1 MASFQSKLYRLIV
14 KYYVGRKYLQAGK
27 SIEAWK
33 ELTDQFI
40 RFQRV
45 PKNISFEAVE
55 VNGIPAEWVR
65 APQVN
70 KERAILYL
78 HGGGFVMGSPTSH
91 RELAGRLS
99 ATTQSPLL
107 VLDYRLAPEYPFPAA
122 VDDTLTAYSWLQSQ
136 GFSPADIAIG
146 GDSAGG
152 GLAIQSLLAL
162 RESRQS
168 LPAAGFAM
176 SPPLDWVHFDG
187 ESYQTRADVDPWIT
201 EEMCRFTGALYVSD
215 NDPATPLLNPLR
227 MDLTGLPPLCIHVG
241 DQEVLLSDSTR
252 LVEQARAV
260 SVEVQFKVWEGM
272 WHVFQIGASMIPEA
286 QQSLEEIGLFI
297 REKFG

>member
-1 MASFQSKLYRLIV
+1 MVSFQSKLYRLIV

-33 ELTDQFI
+33 VLNDQFI
-40 RFQRV
+40 RFQRI
-45 PKNISFEAVE
+45 PAGSSFEALE
-55 VNGIPAEWVR
+55 VGGLPAERVKAVR
-65 APQVN
+65 VN
-70 KERAILYL
+70 QERAVLYL
-78 HGGGFVMGSPTSH
+78 HGGAFVMGSPVSH
-91 RELAGRLS
+91 RELAARLS
-99 ATTQSPLL
+99 ATAQTPLL
-107 VLDYRLAPEYPFPAA
+107 VLDYRLAPEHPFPAA
-122 VDDTLTAYSWLQSQ
+122 IDDTLKTYQWLLEQ
-136 GFSPADIAIG
+136 GFSPNQVVIG

-162 RESRQS
+162 RESGQP
-168 LPAAGFAM
+168 LPGAGFAM

-201 EEMCRFTGALYVSD
+201 EQMCRFTGALYVGD
-215 NDPATPLLNPLR
+215 NDPETPLLNPLR

-252 LVEQARAV
+252 LVERAR
-260 SVEVQFKVWEGM
+260 SMGVEVQFKVWEGM
-272 WHVFQIGASMIPEA
+272 WHVFQIGASMVPEA
-286 QQSLEEIGLFI
+286 QQSLDEIGQFI